1 MQSFRLALAGNWFCE
16 GVEKI
21 PVFLEPLRGLRLRLP
36 LGGGGGGSGG
46 DGGGGCYDRN
56 NVAGKWVLV
65 LPGQPFYVDEVDGI
79 RDMLNSRGIECVV
92 LVD

>member
-21 PVFLEPLRGLRLRLP
+21 PVFLEPLRGLRLRL
-36 LGGGGGGSGG
+36 GGGGGG
-46 DGGGGCYDRN
+46 GCCYRN